1 MKKSEKI
8 KMLINKTIG
17 SISKKQIMEYYPEI
31 SKVTAKPTSINLV
44 KTGYIKKVRRGRNY
58 AYIKN

>member
-1 MKKSEKI
+1 
-8 KMLINKTIG
+8 MLINKTIG

-31 SKVTAKPTSINLV
+31 SKVTAKPTLINLV
-44 KTGYIKKVRRGRNY
+44 KTGYIKKVRKGRNY